1 MARRRPCASAAE
13 PPQHLVERARA
24 ALAWRM
30 RLLERD
36 ALLTRLRRSGIP
48 VVAWRGPGTLDEVL
62 RRLGRRGART
72 TAGHR

>member
-1 MARRRPCASAAE
+1 MDSTIQAAPVISSSHQNRVLDAALSNRRPTGPAG
-13 PPQHLVERARA
+13 V
-24 ALAWRM
+24 
-30 RLLERD
+30 
-36 ALLTRLRRSGIP
+36 